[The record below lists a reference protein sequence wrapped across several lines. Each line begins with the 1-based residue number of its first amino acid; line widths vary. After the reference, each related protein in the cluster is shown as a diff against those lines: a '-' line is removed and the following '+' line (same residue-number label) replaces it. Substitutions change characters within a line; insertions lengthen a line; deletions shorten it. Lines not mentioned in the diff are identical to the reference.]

1 MPCMDNPLLFLPSL
15 KYMSL
20 DSRIKQVVILCHEY
34 LLSFPAVP
42 VDFKEGH
49 TNMTSN
55 ERKQIMMFVRYND
68 VHILP

>member
-1 MPCMDNPLLFLPSL
+1 MDNPLLFLPSL